1 MFIQTLAVSF
11 GFPYMGRDFDVLSSL
26 RLIIYLKLGV
36 FVSRILSGTT
46 QYYNPYTVR
55 VNIELN
61 RSFLCNCFLLS
72 REGSS
77 IITFTYLY
85 NQPSRCM
92 RQVHRGARR
101 TACVTVKNRGSYL
114 WPKLVKRPISVPN
127 WIVWTRRKRTSLPV
141 TQENPYGT
149 RAYSFNLLFVLQP
162 VWTYP
167 DSLKTN
173 LCSLLELTLPVYHS
187 TLILH
192 RHDYLLLPAPLT
204 IDYKTL
210 KNKRFLLCLYQV
222 HYNIPYPCISV
233 SAVLRLL
240 FLLMI
245 YSVQFIFCFTTR
257 LDLLR

>member
-36 FVSRILSGTT
+36 FVSRILSSTT
-46 QYYNPYTVR
+46 QYYNPYTVHG
-55 VNIELN
+55 NIELN

-127 WIVWTRRKRTSLPV
+127 QIVWTRRKRTSLPV

-173 LCSLLELTLPVYHS
+173 LFLAWVNSSCLWFHTDTAPSWLL
-187 TLILH
+187 
-192 RHDYLLLPAPLT
+192 
-204 IDYKTL
+204 
-210 KNKRFLLCLYQV
+210 
-222 HYNIPYPCISV
+222 
-233 SAVLRLL
+233 AVTGSINNWL
-240 FLLMI
+240 
-245 YSVQFIFCFTTR
+245 QDT
-257 LDLLR
+257 